1 MVLDPID
8 QRVRDAGFNFVPFN
22 RFLASPFQI
31 PQDDDDTDPNT
42 GGGLTTLPVR
52 DGGRGS
58 GNVFSGGINDLMS
71 NMNIANRNRY
81 FDNQPTPLV
90 DNLRQSQL
98 DKTFMGFP
106 SYKEID
112 PIGPFTP
119 YSQPMNMSDPG
130 ASIENII
137 ASQNV
142 PLELTK
148 AGQLQQQL
156 GNAKKGIANLA
167 EKFGGFGPVSAILG
181 SMDRFNTLSPY
192 DQEFIKQNM
201 GYTGPTV
208 FGENPTGNPKDIFG
222 INTRSAFG
230 NYADFVGKKSKE
242 LAEALSPTGVIGSKK
257 AFSGATFNEL
267 TGKFESDTLSDEELD
282 DLNRRTNIVRGQF
295 SLYNKKE
302 EERLLNE
309 ELMKEQ
315 EEKALKDQQ
324 AIDEAA
330 YRDQPGEYG
339 GDNRQQEREE
349 AGPGYSGSGTAA
361 EMGSFA
367 RGGRVY
373 YMDGGL
379 ADMLEI
385 YD

>member
-1 MVLDPID
+1 
-8 QRVRDAGFNFVPFN
+8 
-22 RFLASPFQI
+22 
-31 PQDDDDTDPNT
+31 
-42 GGGLTTLPVR
+42 
-52 DGGRGS
+52 
-58 GNVFSGGINDLMS
+58 
-71 NMNIANRNRY
+71 
-81 FDNQPTPLV
+81 
-90 DNLRQSQL
+90 
-98 DKTFMGFP
+98 
-106 SYKEID
+106 
-112 PIGPFTP
+112 
-119 YSQPMNMSDPG
+119 
-130 ASIENII
+130 
-137 ASQNV
+137 
-142 PLELTK
+142 
-148 AGQLQQQL
+148 
-156 GNAKKGIANLA
+156 
-167 EKFGGFGPVSAILG
+167 
-181 SMDRFNTLSPY
+181 
-192 DQEFIKQNM
+192 M

>member
-1 MVLDPID
+1 
-8 QRVRDAGFNFVPFN
+8 
-22 RFLASPFQI
+22 
-31 PQDDDDTDPNT
+31 
-42 GGGLTTLPVR
+42 
-52 DGGRGS
+52 
-58 GNVFSGGINDLMS
+58 
-71 NMNIANRNRY
+71 
-81 FDNQPTPLV
+81 
-90 DNLRQSQL
+90 
-98 DKTFMGFP
+98 MGFP
-106 SYKEID
+106 SYREID

-349 AGPGYSGSGTAA
+349 AGPGYSGSGTAD

>member
-1 MVLDPID
+1 MVLDPTD

-31 PQDDDDTDPNT
+31 PQQDDDTDT
-42 GGGLTTLPVR
+42 SGGLTTLPVR
-52 DGGRGS
+52 DGGGGG

-106 SYKEID
+106 SYRQQELTGPD
-112 PIGPFTP
+112 MGEYIGSNT
-119 YSQPMNMSDPG
+119 D
-130 ASIENII
+130 
-137 ASQNV
+137 V
-142 PLELTK
+142 PLELTT
-148 AGQLQQQL
+148 AGKIQSGL
-156 GNAKKGIANLA
+156 GSFKDSATDAINTFK
-167 EKFGGFGPVSAILG
+167 GFGPISMVLG
-181 SMDRFNTLSPY
+181 SMDRFDTLSPY

-230 NYADFVGKKSKE
+230 NYADYVGKKSKE
-242 LAEALSPTGVIGSKK
+242 LSEALSPTGVIGSKE
-257 AFSGATFNEL
+257 AFAGATFNEL

-282 DLNRRTNIVRGQF
+282 DLNRRTNMVRSRF

-302 EERLLNE
+302 EERIANE
-309 ELMKEQ
+309 KLMKEQ